1 MGVGPG
7 DPSLLTLAAVEAIRR
22 STTIAYPIGRPEAD
36 SMAAR
41 IASDWIRDDHERMPL
56 LFPMVEAAEPRQSAW
71 RAAAQQLRRAMD
83 SGRQVALLCE
93 GDSSLFASCSY
104 VLLAIRQHWPHCSL
118 SVIPG
123 ISSVSA
129 AAASGLWPLALQQ
142 DQLLIRPC
150 PEEASDLD
158 ATLDLA
164 AAHGQVLALLK
175 LGHRWSWVQ
184 PLLAQRALLSDAL
197 FAERVGWP
205 DQNVCAADTV
215 AAEARPYFSMLLIRQ
230 NWPTV
235 LP

>member
-1 MGVGPG
+1 M
-7 DPSLLTLAAVEAIRR
+7 E
-22 STTIAYPIGRPEAD
+22 
-36 SMAAR
+36 
-41 IASDWIRDDHERMPL
+41 
-56 LFPMVEAAEPRQSAW
+56 
-71 RAAAQQLRRAMD
+71 
-83 SGRQVALLCE
+83 
-93 GDSSLFASCSY
+93 
-104 VLLAIRQHWPHCSL
+104 HWPHCSL

-175 LGHRWSWVQ
+175 LGHRWSWVR
-184 PLLAQRALLSDAL
+184 PLLEQRGLLPHTL
-197 FAERVGWP
+197 FAERVGWS
-205 DQNVCAADTV
+205 DQIVCPADQCS
-215 AAEARPYFSMLLIRQ
+215 EGQRPYFSLLLIRQ
-230 NWPTV
+230 RWPEV